1 MEKQLILER
10 VKKVIHYNMNIPLD
24 EILPDGHIVDFSM
37 DSIDFVNI
45 FMEIENEFDI
55 CIEDDVLERKQ
66 ITVDEICDE
75 IKRRMN

>member
-10 VKKVIHYNMNIPLD
+10 VKKVISKNMDIPIE
-24 EILPDGHIVDFSM
+24 EILPEEHIVDFDM
-37 DSIDFVNI
+37 DSIDFVNL